1 MLPTWQLTFPFSPP
15 TCSYKSVIIAIR
27 RWENGKMERWVLYRE
42 SKLPQVAAG
51 SVFSG
56 LSGPK
61 GYWIPYSMGEESK
74 FLSLPDI
81 SQFLEIL
88 CTSILLTSVCWANPL
103 SFPIRICFYGSLPL
117 GKKEDLGISMSLF
130 GCGAGF
136 PLEPATKGS
145 EDITALPALSPA
157 PQQSHSFQI
166 ETHNWPPI
174 PPDCWRRGAS
184 WMLISIVKSPNAG
197 STPLEPVKTWQL
209 LNLFVL
215 PPVFSHL

>member
-1 MLPTWQLTFPFSPP
+1 MIAYISFSPP

-27 RWENGKMERWVLYRE
+27 RWGNGKIERWVLYRA
-42 SKLPQVAAG
+42 SKLPQIATG

-81 SQFLEIL
+81 SQLLEIL
-88 CTSILLTSVCWANPL
+88 CTGILLTCVCWANPSL
-103 SFPIRICFYGSLPL
+103 FTVRICFYGSLHL

-145 EDITALPALSPA
+145 EDITALPCPLSCTPTE
-157 PQQSHSFQI
+157 PQ
-166 ETHNWPPI
+166 
-174 PPDCWRRGAS
+174 
-184 WMLISIVKSPNAG
+184 SPNRDPQLASNSSWLPKKRG
-197 STPLEPVKTWQL
+197 QLNAYQYSEEPKSWLYPLEPVKTWQL